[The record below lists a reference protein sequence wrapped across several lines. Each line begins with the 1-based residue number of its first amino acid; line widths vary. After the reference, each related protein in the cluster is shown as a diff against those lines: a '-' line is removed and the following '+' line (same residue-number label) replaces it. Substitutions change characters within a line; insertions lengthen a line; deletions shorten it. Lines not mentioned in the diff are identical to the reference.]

1 MSRLSMAPST
11 DNGSDY
17 MGKGGVPI
25 TTILSDDLNTDGR
38 EGSEQTQR

>member
-1 MSRLSMAPST
+1 MSRLSIAPST

-25 TTILSDDLNTDGR
+25 TAIISDDLNTDGR
-38 EGSEQTQR
+38 EGSEQSQR